1 MIHLLNNKPGSGTE
15 KKPTWTDLV
24 ERQQPF
30 VANHRMQRNLNH
42 LVLE

>member
-30 VANHRMQRNLNH
+30 VANHRMQHNLNH